1 MHPETHVEMRPNNK
15 IEGIKSYIWKVASKW
30 RGSISTGDFL
40 YTILAFVIIRR
51 FECLFE
57 PYREKVMRV
66 YEKNRDQ
73 LYYSDMDEKIRESM
87 DYMLDFYICTNHTMQ
102 SLLQKG
108 YMESVAGLEHYIES
122 FDIETAKQ
130 LFDYGIIEYA
140 NRLIYARTYLPFVD
154 SLCQLDLGNDIS
166 NYEFGQLAASIIA
179 DASNTG
185 GIRNGYFYTSSGLCK
200 LMASLILL
208 DTEKREGATLY
219 DPVCGTGNLLNTVQ
233 ERYEAPMLVY
243 GQDLEP
249 KMCGLNGLIAK
260 ATNMSRAQYR
270 VGDVLHDD
278 CFEDRH
284 FDYVV
289 ADIPSNIRIHAD
301 IIEWDNARF
310 PFGLPSNHNANW
322 LFIQHIISKM
332 NSKGRAAFAC
342 SPSIFYEDNFDSNA
356 IRSWLLRNDYI
367 QTIVTLPGG
376 LVSGTTIAFC
386 LCLLNKNKPKE
397 RKNRIQIINATT
409 LFTRLSLR
417 RNALLNESIDRIIS
431 LFSKNEENEF
441 SHIADNTEFLQY
453 VIDVKQPYRDIEG
466 NIVIEKGEKKADPK
480 KTVPITVSATEENII
495 GYINRIIYSSLDKES
510 WIDYSS
516 IKEKCIIDIRA
527 PFKKIQE
534 QKSLQLLQS
543 EMGEMRRR
551 LMGLFEESLNPE
563 ETMMVHEP
571 SDFHLHTFL
580 FGSVASVK
588 RGRVSNQKKTIEGEY
603 PVLSP
608 DYLRGYDSK
617 PDRYVDVAN
626 EDNLVREGDT
636 LILLDGENVGEVFYG
651 KPGVM
656 PTTMAK
662 LELKS
667 GIFIPEYFYLLMK
680 SLEPKL
686 RNLPRSGNGFNRISV
701 SDIPSIEVQAPSHI
715 TQMEIVKKVAPQLK
729 ALDRLIP
736 LLGGENR
743 ETALNY
749 RQALIVDAVN
759 FNPSN

>member
-1 MHPETHVEMRPNNK
+1 MRPKNK
-15 IEGIKSYIWKVASKW
+15 IEDIKSYIWEVASKW
-30 RGSISTGDFL
+30 RGNISSDDFL
-40 YTILAFVIIRR
+40 FTILAFVIIRR

-73 LYYSDMDEKIRESM
+73 LYYSDMDEKIREAM
-87 DYMLDFYICTNHTMQ
+87 GNKLDFYICTNHTMQ
-102 SLLQKG
+102 SLLQEG
-108 YMESVAGLEHYIES
+108 YMETAAGLEHYIES
-122 FDIETAKQ
+122 FDKETAKQ
-130 LFDYGIIEYA
+130 LFDFGIIEYA
-140 NRLIYARTYLPFVD
+140 NRLIYAKTYLPFVD

-166 NYEFGQLAASIIA
+166 DYEFDQLAASLIA
-179 DASNTG
+179 DASNAG
-185 GIRNGYFYTSSGLCK
+185 GARNGYFYTSSGLCK
-200 LMASLILL
+200 LMASLILS
-208 DTEKREGATLY
+208 DSEKKAGATLY
-219 DPVCGTGNLLNTVQ
+219 DPVCGTGNLLRAVQ
-233 ERYEAPMLVY
+233 EQYEAPMLIS
-243 GQDLEP
+243 GQDLDQ
-249 KMCGLNGLIAK
+249 KMCGLNGLLAK

-270 VGDVLHDD
+270 VGDVLHED
-278 CFEDRH
+278 CFQDQH

-289 ADIPSNIRIHAD
+289 ADFPLNIRMHGVLFQ
-301 IIEWDNARF
+301 WDNARI
-310 PFGLPSNHNANW
+310 PFGTPSNLNANW

-332 NSKGRAAFAC
+332 NSNGRAVFIC
-342 SPSIFYEDNFDSNA
+342 PPSLFYEDTFYSNLV
-356 IRSWLLRNDYI
+356 RSWMLKNDCI
-367 QTIVTLPGG
+367 QTIVSLPVG
-376 LVSGTTIAFC
+376 LIPGTAIPC
-386 LCLLNKNKPKE
+386 CICLLNKKKTKE
-397 RKNRIQIINATT
+397 RENKIQIINATT

-441 SHIADNTEFLQY
+441 SHIADNTAFLQY
-453 VIDVKQPYRDIEG
+453 VIDVKQPYRDREG
-466 NIVIEKGEKKADPK
+466 NIAIEKGEKKADPK
-480 KTVPITVSATEENII
+480 KTVPITVSATEEDIT
-495 GYINRIIYSSLDKES
+495 GYINRIIYRSLDKES

-516 IKEKCIIDIRA
+516 IKEKCIIDIQA
-527 PFKKIQE
+527 PFNKIPE

-543 EMGEMRRR
+543 EMDEMYRRIT
-551 LMGLFEESLNPE
+551 GLFKESLNPE

-571 SDFHLHTFL
+571 SDFRPHTFL
-580 FGSVASVK
+580 LGSVASVK
-588 RGRVSNQKKTIEGEY
+588 RGRVSNTRKPIEGEY

-608 DYLRGYDSK
+608 NYLRGYDSK
-617 PDRYVDVAN
+617 PDRYVDMAN
-626 EDNLVREGDT
+626 EDNLIREGDT
-636 LILLDGENVGEVFYG
+636 LVLLDGENAGEVFYG

-686 RNLPRSGNGFNRISV
+686 RTLTRFGNVLSRISI
-701 SDIPSIEVQAPSHI
+701 SDITSIEVQAPSHI

-749 RQALIVDAVN
+749 RQALIADALN
-759 FNPSN
+759 FNPSM

>member
-1 MHPETHVEMRPNNK
+1 MRPNNK
-15 IEGIKSYIWKVASKW
+15 IEGIKSYIWKVAFRW
-30 RGSISTGDFL
+30 RGNVSTDDFL

-57 PYREKVMRV
+57 PYREKVMRFF
-66 YEKNRDQ
+66 EKNRDQ
-73 LYYSDMDEKIRESM
+73 LYYSDMDEKIRKSM
-87 DYMLDFYICTNHTMQ
+87 DYKLDFYICTNHTMQ

-108 YMESVAGLEHYIES
+108 HLESAAGLEHYIES
-122 FDIETAKQ
+122 FDKETAKQ
-130 LFDYGIIEYA
+130 LFDFGIIEYA
-140 NRLIYARTYLPFVD
+140 NRLNYAKTYLPFVD
-154 SLCQLDLGNDIS
+154 SLCQLDLGYDIS
-166 NYEFGQLAASIIA
+166 DYEFEQLASSLIA
-179 DASNTG
+179 DAANTSR
-185 GIRNGYFYTSSGLCK
+185 ISTGYFYTSSVLCK
-200 LMASLILL
+200 LMASLILS
-208 DTEKREGATLY
+208 DSEKRTGSTLY
-219 DPVCGTGNLLNTVQ
+219 DPVCGTGNLLRTIQ
-233 ERYEAPMLVY
+233 EQYEAPMLIY
-243 GQDLEP
+243 GQDLDQ

-270 VGDVLHDD
+270 VGDILNED
-278 CFEDRH
+278 CFHDQH

-289 ADIPSNIRIHAD
+289 ADIFFDIRIHGQLF
-301 IIEWDNARF
+301 ELDNTRF

-332 NSKGRAAFAC
+332 NSNGRAAFVC
-342 SPSIFYEDNFDSNA
+342 SPSIFHEDFFYSNA
-356 IRSWLLRNDYI
+356 IRSWLLKNDYI
-367 QTIVTLPGG
+367 QTIVALPEVLMPRFGAS
-376 LVSGTTIAFC
+376 VC
-386 LCLLNKNKPKE
+386 LCLLNKKKPKE
-397 RKNRIQIINATT
+397 RKNKIQIINAKT
-409 LFTRLSLR
+409 LFMRQRLR
-417 RNALLNESIDRIIS
+417 RGNIPDAEINKVIK
-431 LFSKNEENEF
+431 LFSRYEENEF

-453 VIDVKQPYRDIEG
+453 VIDIKQPYRDIEG
-466 NIVIEKGEKKADPK
+466 NMVIEKGEKKADPK
-480 KTVPITVSATEENII
+480 KTVPITVSATEEDIT

-543 EMGEMRRR
+543 EMDEMRRR

-571 SDFHLHTFL
+571 SDFHPHTFL

-617 PDRYVDVAN
+617 PDRYVDMAN

-749 RQALIVDAVN
+749 RQALIADALN
-759 FNPSN
+759 LNPVK